1 MFNGWC
7 HCVFRIQQSLNRQRT
22 AEKERLFLVYAKQ
35 WWREFLEIRPSHQ
48 SKMVKI
54 FAQVRL
60 NPYVFLNLGSGLHLC
75 TDIKEGVPK
84 TSFICFLN
92 HLDSCLVTSCPI
104 TSGCVSSLFAGWKR
118 RQQASVFL
126 CACPPGRPAAGE
138 PSTGGPLRQPAG
150 PREGPGGGRRGRQA
164 GAVVLITGFP
174 VQREGKGELDG
185 FLAATAGMASFFY
198 RDSALTVLQRQ
209 ETIADSEF
217 FTLMFPVKRWGFH

>member
-1 MFNGWC
+1 M
-7 HCVFRIQQSLNRQRT
+7 FRIQQSLNRQRT

-60 NPYVFLNLGSGLHLC
+60 NPHVFLNLGSGLHLC

-104 TSGCVSSLFAGWKR
+104 TSGCVSSLLRRMKTASTGQCVPMCVSSGQAGCWR
-118 RQQASVFL
+118 ALDR
-126 CACPPGRPAAGE
+126 RPASSACWPTRRPRWWEAGE
-138 PSTGGPLRQPAG
+138 ASRSSGAHYWLSCV
-150 PREGPGGGRRGRQA
+150 EGR
-164 GAVVLITGFP
+164 
-174 VQREGKGELDG
+174 
-185 FLAATAGMASFFY
+185 
-198 RDSALTVLQRQ
+198 
-209 ETIADSEF
+209 
-217 FTLMFPVKRWGFH
+217 